1 MTNLLKA
8 ELNRWFSR
16 RLFWA
21 MLLAAVGVSVLV
33 MLGMSQAY
41 RPQTPAEM
49 AQAERDYAEAQQ
61 QAEQDRKDCIDSGQS
76 AQDCDTWT
84 PQRSDFVY
92 DPPTYANLVDNG
104 AQTAAVIAQLAAL
117 VVAASFMGAE
127 FKSGSLATWLTYVPR
142 RGPVFASK
150 ALVAVIGSA
159 VLGAIVQAIM
169 QIGMAAYAW
178 NWLGASGLQGA
189 TAEWGIV
196 GRGLIVAAG
205 AGLLGYCLAA
215 LFGSTIAPLG
225 ALLGIVVAQWMAGIV
240 TLLVGAMPWLIQLM
254 PDNNLSAFVNGHF
267 ETTYDVLAQSGAADV
282 ERVVQIGLGQA
293 TLYLACLLAVAVGS
307 ALWTFVR
314 REVR

>member
-21 MLLAAVGVSVLV
+21 MLLAAVGVSLLV

-41 RPQTPAEM
+41 RPQSPAEI
-49 AQAERDYAEAQQ
+49 AQAERDYADAQQ

-92 DPPTYANLVDNG
+92 EPPTYASLVGNG
-104 AQTAAVIAQLAAL
+104 AQTATMIAQLAAL
-117 VVAASFMGAE
+117 VAAASYMGAE

-142 RGPVFASK
+142 RTPVFASK
-150 ALVAVIGSA
+150 AVVAVIGSA
-159 VLGAIVQAIM
+159 VLGAVVHAIM
-169 QIGMAAYAW
+169 QIGMVAYAW

-189 TAEWGIV
+189 AGEWGIV
-196 GRGLIVAAG
+196 GRGLIVTAG
-205 AGLLGYCLAA
+205 AGLLGYCLAT

-254 PDNNLSAFVNGHF
+254 PDNNLNAFVNGQF
-267 ETTYDVLAQSGAADV
+267 ETLFVVRGTAGEEV
-282 ERVVQIGLGQA
+282 EQVIRIGLGQA
-293 TLYLACLLAVAVGS
+293 SLYLGCLLIVVVAS
-307 ALWTFVR
+307 ALWSFTR
-314 REVR
+314 CEVR